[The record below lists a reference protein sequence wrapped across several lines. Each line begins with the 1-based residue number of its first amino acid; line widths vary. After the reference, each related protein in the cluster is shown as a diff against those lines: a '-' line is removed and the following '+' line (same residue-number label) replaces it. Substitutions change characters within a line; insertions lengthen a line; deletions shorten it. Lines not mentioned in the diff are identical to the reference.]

1 MDFDAQSLLGLLI
14 FGGIVYWF
22 MFRKKDDDK

>member
-1 MDFDAQSLLGLLI
+1 MDIDAQSLLGLLV
-14 FGGIVYWF
+14 FGGFVWYF

>member
-1 MDFDAQSLLGLLI
+1 MDFDMNSLVPLLI
-14 FGGIVYWF
+14 FGGVVYWF